1 MVRLAG
7 MVSTV
12 KMSSLKHRVPC
23 NLSAVLDT
31 YTESPRKD
39 GVKRFDA
46 PAYEFD
52 NILQKYLETKP
63 KIIINSKNYK
73 IWT

>member
-1 MVRLAG
+1 MMVRLAG

-63 KIIINSKNYK
+63 KIILNSKNYK
-73 IWT
+73 I

>member
-1 MVRLAG
+1 MVRFAG
-7 MVSTV
+7 MVSNV
-12 KMSSLKHRVPC
+12 KMLSLKHRVPC

-46 PAYEFD
+46 PVYELD
-52 NILQKYLETKP
+52 NMLQN
-63 KIIINSKNYK
+63 IQ
-73 IWT
+73 

>member
-1 MVRLAG
+1 MVKLAG

-12 KMSSLKHRVPC
+12 KMLSLKHRVPC

-73 IWT
+73 N